1 MNSVALFLV
10 FQFTTV
16 RKLTANALKHMKHL
30 WSGLVVVGT
39 LLISVS
45 AVAAPSD
52 DAEASVESTPATAVS
67 DPLHLPTGE
76 RLMTLTA
83 NTDDGEQS
91 AIERGLPPEM
101 RRDPRRAVL
110 SSLHLATGVVQGYD
124 GFLTLRVLRAGG
136 IETNPLIKPMATN
149 KGAMMAVK
157 AAAAVST
164 VIGAESLWRNDHK
177 IGAIVAS
184 VVANGAMVMV
194 ARHNAKVL
202 ATLEGRR

>member
-1 MNSVALFLV
+1 MNSLALP
-10 FQFTTV
+10 FTTV
-16 RKLTANALKHMKHL
+16 RKLTANAVIHMKHL
-30 WSGLVVVGT
+30 WSALVLLGT

-52 DAEASVESTPATAVS
+52 DAEARVEPSLAAAAAAA
-67 DPLHLPTGE
+67 PLRLPNGE

-83 NTDDGEQS
+83 NTDAGEQS
-91 AIERGLPPEM
+91 AIERGVPREM

-124 GFLTLRVLRAGG
+124 GFLTLKVLRAGG
-136 IETNPLIKPMATN
+136 IETNPLIKPVAGN

-177 IGAIVAS
+177 VGAIVAS
-184 VVANGAMVMV
+184 ILANGAMVMV
-194 ARHNAKVL
+194 ARHNSKVL

>member
-1 MNSVALFLV
+1 
-10 FQFTTV
+10 
-16 RKLTANALKHMKHL
+16 MKHL
-30 WSGLVVVGT
+30 CPALVLVGT

-45 AVAAPSD
+45 AVAAPAD
-52 DAEASVESTPATAVS
+52 DVEARVEPTPATAPS
-67 DPLHLPTGE
+67 APLRLPTGAH
-76 RLMTLTA
+76 LMTLTA
-83 NTDDGEQS
+83 NADDGEQS
-91 AIERGLPPEM
+91 AIGRSLPPEM
-101 RRDPRRAVL
+101 RRDPRRAIL

-157 AAAAVST
+157 MAAAVST

-177 IGAIVAS
+177 VGAIVAS
-184 VVANGAMVMV
+184 IVANSAMAMV
-194 ARHNAKVL
+194 AHHNAKVL

>member
-1 MNSVALFLV
+1 
-10 FQFTTV
+10 
-16 RKLTANALKHMKHL
+16 MKHL
-30 WSGLVVVGT
+30 WSALVLVGT

-52 DAEASVESTPATAVS
+52 DAEARVEPTTATTPATTAAAR
-67 DPLHLPTGE
+67 LRLPTGV

-83 NTDDGEQS
+83 NTDGGEQ
-91 AIERGLPPEM
+91 AIERSLPLEM

>member
-1 MNSVALFLV
+1 
-10 FQFTTV
+10 
-16 RKLTANALKHMKHL
+16 MKHL
-30 WSGLVVVGT
+30 WSALVLVGT

-52 DAEASVESTPATAVS
+52 DAEARVEPTPATTAS
-67 DPLHLPTGE
+67 APLRLPTGV

-83 NTDDGEQS
+83 NTDGGEQS
-91 AIERGLPPEM
+91 AIDRSLPPEM

-124 GFLTLRVLRAGG
+124 GMLTLRVLRAGG
-136 IETNPLIKPMATN
+136 IETNPLIKPMGTN

-177 IGAIVAS
+177 VAAIVAS
-184 VVANGAMVMV
+184 VVANGAMAMV

-202 ATLEGRR
+202 ATLEGR